1 MLRKPR
7 NILYIGRFGLPD
19 TAAGLRV
26 FNNAKILASLG
37 CKVHCL
43 CARYNEQQRVDVEDV
58 EYHFVYRTSS
68 GCLSSLGNVFEL
80 IFAGRMFQEV
90 KRTVEAHS
98 IDTII
103 LYNELFALTCRLV
116 GWCRRHD
123 IRLVSDVTEW
133 YEQPD
138 ASAQIIDK
146 VIPYLTDKRIRLLD
160 AKVHNIIAISPYLSG
175 YYRAKG
181 CNVMFMP
188 PVFDAK
194 LMAAAPM
201 SGSKPKAVLRLVYT
215 GAPGAN
221 NKDVIEPLL
230 RAVSRVNGD
239 GVKVE
244 FHIVGLA
251 ERDLGRYVEFDDFA
265 QRGIL
270 AYGRVA
276 HERVLDIVR
285 SADFGVLLRRPLRYA
300 KAGFSTKLA
309 ETMMLGVPMLC
320 NRVGGAEMLL
330 EDRID
335 GYLVDTAD
343 ESALIAAL
351 EQLCGMPN
359 EALCEM
365 KQAAR
370 RKAMELFSLQN
381 YVESMRQFL
390 Q

>member
-68 GCLSSLGNVFEL
+68 GRLSSLGNVFEL

-103 LYNELFALTCRLV
+103 LYNDLFVLTYRLI
-116 GWCRRHD
+116 GWCRRHN
-123 IRLVSDVTEW
+123 IRLVADVTEW
-133 YEQPD
+133 YERAD
-138 ASAQIIDK
+138 SSAKRLDR
-146 VIPYLTDKRIRLLD
+146 VVPYLTDKRIRLLD
-160 AKVHNIIAISPYLSG
+160 AKVHNIIAISPYLSD

-188 PVFDAK
+188 PVFDAA
-194 LMAAAPM
+194 LMNEA
-201 SGSKPKAVLRLVYT
+201 SVSSVEPKTALRLVYA
-215 GAPGAN
+215 GAPGVN
-221 NKDVIEPLL
+221 NKDIIESLL
-230 RAVSRVNGD
+230 RAVSRVNSD
-239 GVKVE
+239 GVKIE
-244 FHIVGLA
+244 FHVVGLA

-265 QRGIL
+265 QRGIF

-276 HERVLDIVR
+276 HEQVLDIVR

-330 EDRID
+330 EDRVD
-335 GYLVDTAD
+335 GYLIDTAD

-351 EQLCGMPN
+351 EQLCGMSN

-370 RKAMELFSLQN
+370 RKAMGLFSLQN